1 MTKIWMA
8 VFWGEPRPKPVEG
21 RTAVLRTRPLMTG
34 ATMSL
39 VGASLA
45 VAALAG
51 PLYDFSM
58 SAAHVLTDPILYI
71 AAVRGS

>member
-8 VFWGEPRPKPVEG
+8 VFWGEPRPTPPDG
-21 RTAVLRTRPLMTG
+21 RTPVLRKRPLMTG
-34 ATMSL
+34 ATMTL
-39 VGASLA
+39 VGLTLV

-51 PLYDFSM
+51 PLYDFSV
-58 SAAHVLTDPILYI
+58 AAARVLTDPVMYI